1 MNVQLLVYDGF
12 RELDL
17 FGAQEVFTRTAA
29 AGARIVVERVRIGS
43 GTVTSGYGLQVHV
56 PPVLGSGRTPDV
68 LLVPGGDWL
77 PAAAESPWTARQ
89 VATLGAGIATAHAAG
104 VVVATVGWG
113 VLLLAEGEM
122 LSGRSVAAPAG
133 AAERLAF
140 AGARVV
146 PAALVDDGDL
156 ISGVGAGAGIDVG
169 LRLLERAG
177 GGDLAERIADG
188 MGHPRV
194 TVEVTT

>member
-29 AGARIVVERVRIGS
+29 AGARISVERVRVGS

-56 PPVLGSGRTPDV
+56 PPVLGSARMPDV

-77 PAAAESPWTARQ
+77 PDASDNPWTARQ
-89 VATLGAGIATAHAAG
+89 IATLGAAIAATHANG
-104 VVVATVGWG
+104 VLVAAVGWG
-113 VLLLAEGEM
+113 VVLLAEGEM

-133 AAERLAF
+133 AAERLAL

-177 GGDLAERIADG
+177 GADLAERIAEG

-194 TVEVTT
+194 RVEVTA